1 MKIRSMSEFDNFSK
15 YIDIYIN
22 EEKTDYSILIN
33 APWGAGKTHFIKK
46 YSEIKTDIES
56 EQYDENNYV
65 YFSLKGISDIE
76 QLINSINL
84 RILLKFKT
92 EKKNF
97 IGDLIENLNF
107 DKFIDLF
114 NNKKLS
120 TFYQSVSIL
129 SSVAM
134 PSYVDNYLLKAE
146 NKIILFLD
154 DLERVSEKIA
164 LKDLLGELDTQFVGK
179 GIKIVYIAYENE
191 FSEKHKEQYKKHK
204 EKYIRRTY
212 TFTPNKSDVFSDL
225 LQEFSLQND
234 SDLFDS
240 LLVSF
245 PDNPPNLRT
254 VKYCCSLYREL
265 LKASNDFP
273 SANKYQSVLILLPS
287 ICEYAKFLTNNNI
300 SKQTLL
306 STCPGEYQFIQN
318 YLAATYA
325 PSQEEKP
332 ESEKTD
338 KEKCIEFFDKYSH
351 DNSIKLYT
359 NRFLIDF
366 IFDGYLNR
374 TELEKF
380 LRIEIQQEDPLN
392 TIVYHLYDYDF
403 EDIKDSVHKVYEK
416 IERKAYSIDE
426 LNLLINN
433 FLPIALKILQLDDVT
448 KNSIDIEEQIKK
460 NLSNKDNGEELQQKI
475 TEKTYE
481 IITEK
486 IIESIFSKQS
496 EEALFRLFEY
506 KTKDDYY
513 DFPKFTKDFDQR
525 IEEKYNNFIVERN
538 KQATNDLFEAIKTA
552 TYSEIFKQI
561 DEHKIFSILRKENK
575 FEELLKLPNKS
586 IQFLIKIINSKILG
600 LGNAYQF
607 YMSEIPVLE
616 ELKNV
621 IREKVD
627 LQDPDFIKIDLLK
640 QLDKTLEEAIKHIK
654 DSKNFY

>member
-46 YSEIKTDIES
+46 YCEIKTDIES
-56 EQYDENNYV
+56 EQYDENNYI

-164 LKDLLGELDTQFVGK
+164 LKDLLGELDTQFIGK
-179 GIKIVYIAYENE
+179 GIKIVYIAYEDE
-191 FSEKHKEQYKKHK
+191 FSEKHKKQYKKHK

-240 LLVSF
+240 LLGSF

-254 VKYCCSLYREL
+254 VKYCCSLYKEL
-265 LKASNDFP
+265 LKAKNEFPSSND
-273 SANKYQSVLILLPS
+273 YQSVLLLFPS

-306 STCPGEYQFIQN
+306 SACPGEYQFIQN
-318 YLAATYA
+318 CLAATYA
-325 PSQEEKP
+325 PKQEEP
-332 ESEKTD
+332 EKEKSE
-338 KEKCIEFFDKYSH
+338 KEKCSEFFNNFSH
-351 DNSIKLYT
+351 DNSITLYT

-366 IFDGYLNR
+366 IFDGYLNK

-392 TIVYHLYDYDF
+392 TIVYHLYDSSFDDVK
-403 EDIKDSVHKVYEK
+403 ESVYKVLDKLTNNE
-416 IERKAYSIDE
+416 YSIYE
-426 LNLLINN
+426 LNPLVNN
-433 FLPIALKILQLDDVT
+433 FLPIARRIIRLEDLTNDK
-448 KNSIDIEEQIKK
+448 SSIEEEIKK
-460 NLSNKDNGEELQQKI
+460 ELSDKDNEIEFQQRISKKTCEL
-475 TEKTYE
+475 
-481 IITEK
+481 ITEK
-486 IIESIFSKQS
+486 ITNSILSEKSKES
-496 EEALFRLFEY
+496 LFKYFEY
-506 KTKDDYY
+506 KTINEYY
-513 DFPKFTKDFDQR
+513 EFPKFTKDFDQR

-552 TYSEIFKQI
+552 SYSEIFKQI
-561 DEHKIFSILRKENK
+561 DEHKIFSILREANK
-575 FEELLKLPNKS
+575 FEELLELPNKS
-586 IQFLIKIINSKILG
+586 IQFLIKFINSKILG

-616 ELKNV
+616 ELKDL
-621 IREKVD
+621 IKVKVN
-627 LQDPDFIKIDLLK
+627 LQDPDFIKTDLLK
-640 QLDKTLEEAIKHIK
+640 QLYKTIDEAIKHINN
-654 DSKNFY
+654 SKNLY

>member
-46 YSEIKTDIES
+46 YCEIKTDIES
-56 EQYDENNYV
+56 EQYDENNYI

-164 LKDLLGELDTQFVGK
+164 LKDLLGELDTQFIGK
-179 GIKIVYIAYENE
+179 GIKIVYIAYEDE
-191 FSEKHKEQYKKHK
+191 FSEKHKKQYKKHK

-240 LLVSF
+240 LLGSF

-254 VKYCCSLYREL
+254 VKYCCSLYKEL
-265 LKASNDFP
+265 LKAKNEFPSSND
-273 SANKYQSVLILLPS
+273 YQSVLLLFPS

-306 STCPGEYQFIQN
+306 SACPGEYQFIQN
-318 YLAATYA
+318 CLAATYA
-325 PSQEEKP
+325 PKQEEP
-332 ESEKTD
+332 EKEKSE
-338 KEKCIEFFDKYSH
+338 KEKCSEFFNNFSH
-351 DNSIKLYT
+351 DNSITLYT

-366 IFDGYLNR
+366 IFDGYLNK

-392 TIVYHLYDYDF
+392 TIVYHLYDSSFDDVK
-403 EDIKDSVHKVYEK
+403 ESVYKVLDKLTNNE
-416 IERKAYSIDE
+416 YSIYE
-426 LNLLINN
+426 LNPLVNN
-433 FLPIALKILQLDDVT
+433 FLPIARRIIRLEDLTNDK
-448 KNSIDIEEQIKK
+448 SSIEEEIKK
-460 NLSNKDNGEELQQKI
+460 ELSDKDNEIEFQQRISKKTCEL
-475 TEKTYE
+475 
-481 IITEK
+481 ITEK
-486 IIESIFSKQS
+486 ITNSILSEKSKES
-496 EEALFRLFEY
+496 LFKYFEY
-506 KTKDDYY
+506 KTINEYY
-513 DFPKFTKDFDQR
+513 EFPKFTKDFDQR

-552 TYSEIFKQI
+552 SYSEIFKQI
-561 DEHKIFSILRKENK
+561 DEHKIFSIL
-575 FEELLKLPNKS
+575 S
-586 IQFLIKIINSKILG
+586 S
-600 LGNAYQF
+600 
-607 YMSEIPVLE
+607 S
-616 ELKNV
+616 
-621 IREKVD
+621 
-627 LQDPDFIKIDLLK
+627 
-640 QLDKTLEEAIKHIK
+640 
-654 DSKNFY
+654 

>member
-92 EKKNF
+92 EKRNF

-179 GIKIVYIAYENE
+179 GIKIVYIAYEDE

-338 KEKCIEFFDKYSH
+338 A
-351 DNSIKLYT
+351 
-359 NRFLIDF
+359 R
-366 IFDGYLNR
+366 
-374 TELEKF
+374 
-380 LRIEIQQEDPLN
+380 
-392 TIVYHLYDYDF
+392 
-403 EDIKDSVHKVYEK
+403 
-416 IERKAYSIDE
+416 E
-426 LNLLINN
+426 LN
-433 FLPIALKILQLDDVT
+433 
-448 KNSIDIEEQIKK
+448 
-460 NLSNKDNGEELQQKI
+460 
-475 TEKTYE
+475 
-481 IITEK
+481 
-486 IIESIFSKQS
+486 
-496 EEALFRLFEY
+496 
-506 KTKDDYY
+506 
-513 DFPKFTKDFDQR
+513 
-525 IEEKYNNFIVERN
+525 
-538 KQATNDLFEAIKTA
+538 
-552 TYSEIFKQI
+552 
-561 DEHKIFSILRKENK
+561 
-575 FEELLKLPNKS
+575 
-586 IQFLIKIINSKILG
+586 
-600 LGNAYQF
+600 
-607 YMSEIPVLE
+607 
-616 ELKNV
+616 NV
-621 IREKVD
+621 
-627 LQDPDFIKIDLLK
+627 
-640 QLDKTLEEAIKHIK
+640 
-654 DSKNFY
+654 

>member
-46 YSEIKTDIES
+46 YCEIKTDIES
-56 EQYDENNYV
+56 EQYDENNYI

-164 LKDLLGELDTQFVGK
+164 LKDLLGELDTQFIGK
-179 GIKIVYIAYENE
+179 GIKIVYIAYEDE
-191 FSEKHKEQYKKHK
+191 FSEKHKKQYKKHK

-240 LLVSF
+240 LLGSF

-254 VKYCCSLYREL
+254 VKYCCSLYKEL
-265 LKASNDFP
+265 LKAKNEFPSSND
-273 SANKYQSVLILLPS
+273 YQSVLLLFPS

-306 STCPGEYQFIQN
+306 SACPGEYQFIQN
-318 YLAATYA
+318 CLAATYA
-325 PSQEEKP
+325 PKQEEP
-332 ESEKTD
+332 EKEKSE
-338 KEKCIEFFDKYSH
+338 KEKCSEFFNNFSH
-351 DNSIKLYT
+351 DNSITLYT
-359 NRFLIDF
+359 NIFLIDF
-366 IFDGYLNR
+366 IFDGYLNK

-392 TIVYHLYDYDF
+392 TIVYHLYDSSFDDVK
-403 EDIKDSVHKVYEK
+403 ESVYKVLDKLTNNE
-416 IERKAYSIDE
+416 YSIYE
-426 LNLLINN
+426 LNPLVNN
-433 FLPIALKILQLDDVT
+433 FLPIARRIIRLEDLTNDK
-448 KNSIDIEEQIKK
+448 SSIEEEIKK
-460 NLSNKDNGEELQQKI
+460 ELSDKDNEIEFQQRISKKTCEL
-475 TEKTYE
+475 
-481 IITEK
+481 ITEK
-486 IIESIFSKQS
+486 ITNSILSEKSKES
-496 EEALFRLFEY
+496 LFKYFEY
-506 KTKDDYY
+506 KTINEYY
-513 DFPKFTKDFDQR
+513 EFPKFTKDFDQR

-552 TYSEIFKQI
+552 SYSEIFKQI
-561 DEHKIFSILRKENK
+561 DEHKIFSILREANK
-575 FEELLKLPNKS
+575 FEELLELPNKS
-586 IQFLIKIINSKILG
+586 IQFLIKFINSKILG

-616 ELKNV
+616 ELKDL
-621 IREKVD
+621 IKVKVN
-627 LQDPDFIKIDLLK
+627 LQDPDFIKTDLLK
-640 QLDKTLEEAIKHIK
+640 QLYKTIDEAIKHINN
-654 DSKNFY
+654 SKNLY

>member
-46 YSEIKTDIES
+46 YCKIKTDIES

-164 LKDLLGELDTQFVGK
+164 LKDLLGELDTQFIGK
-179 GIKIVYIAYENE
+179 GIKIVYIAYEDE

-234 SDLFDS
+234 
-240 LLVSF
+240 
-245 PDNPPNLRT
+245 
-254 VKYCCSLYREL
+254 
-265 LKASNDFP
+265 
-273 SANKYQSVLILLPS
+273 
-287 ICEYAKFLTNNNI
+287 
-300 SKQTLL
+300 
-306 STCPGEYQFIQN
+306 
-318 YLAATYA
+318 
-325 PSQEEKP
+325 
-332 ESEKTD
+332 
-338 KEKCIEFFDKYSH
+338 
-351 DNSIKLYT
+351 
-359 NRFLIDF
+359 
-366 IFDGYLNR
+366 
-374 TELEKF
+374 
-380 LRIEIQQEDPLN
+380 
-392 TIVYHLYDYDF
+392 
-403 EDIKDSVHKVYEK
+403 
-416 IERKAYSIDE
+416 
-426 LNLLINN
+426 
-433 FLPIALKILQLDDVT
+433 
-448 KNSIDIEEQIKK
+448 
-460 NLSNKDNGEELQQKI
+460 
-475 TEKTYE
+475 
-481 IITEK
+481 
-486 IIESIFSKQS
+486 
-496 EEALFRLFEY
+496 
-506 KTKDDYY
+506 
-513 DFPKFTKDFDQR
+513 
-525 IEEKYNNFIVERN
+525 
-538 KQATNDLFEAIKTA
+538 
-552 TYSEIFKQI
+552 
-561 DEHKIFSILRKENK
+561 
-575 FEELLKLPNKS
+575 
-586 IQFLIKIINSKILG
+586 
-600 LGNAYQF
+600 
-607 YMSEIPVLE
+607 
-616 ELKNV
+616 
-621 IREKVD
+621 
-627 LQDPDFIKIDLLK
+627 
-640 QLDKTLEEAIKHIK
+640 
-654 DSKNFY
+654 

>member
-1 MKIRSMSEFDNFSK
+1 MNELDNFSK

-22 EEKTDYSILIN
+22 EEKTDYSILVN
-33 APWGAGKTHFIKK
+33 ARWGAGKTHFIKQYCK
-46 YSEIKTDIES
+46 NKSDTES
-56 EQYDENNYV
+56 EQYDGNNYV

-97 IGDLIENLNF
+97 VGDLIENLNF
-107 DKFIDLF
+107 DKFIELF

-120 TFYQSVSIL
+120 TFYQSVSLL

-134 PSYVDNYLLKAE
+134 PSYIDNYLQKAE

-154 DLERVSEKIA
+154 DLERISEKIA
-164 LKDLLGELDTQFVGK
+164 LKDLLGELDTQFIGK
-179 GIKIVYIAYENE
+179 GIKIVYIAYEDE
-191 FSEKHKEQYKKHK
+191 FSIEHKEQYKKHK
-204 EKYIRRTY
+204 EKFIRRTY
-212 TFTPNKSDVFSDL
+212 TFNPNKSDVFLDL
-225 LQEFSLQND
+225 LREFSLD
-234 SDLFDS
+234 DYTDLFDS

-254 VKYCCSLYREL
+254 VKYCCSLYKEL
-265 LKASNDFP
+265 LKAKNDFP
-273 SANKYQSVLILLPS
+273 STNDYQSVLLLFPS

-306 STCPGEYQFIQN
+306 SACPGEYQFIQN

-325 PSQEEKP
+325 PSQEEEP

-392 TIVYHLYDYDF
+392 TIVYHLYDSSFDDVK
-403 EDIKDSVHKVYEK
+403 ESVYKVLDKLTNNE
-416 IERKAYSIDE
+416 YSIYE
-426 LNLLINN
+426 LNPLVNN
-433 FLPIALKILQLDDVT
+433 FLPIARRIIRLEDLTNDK
-448 KNSIDIEEQIKK
+448 SSIEEEIKK
-460 NLSNKDNGEELQQKI
+460 ELSDKDNEIEFQQRISK
-475 TEKTYE
+475 KTYE
-481 IITEK
+481 LITEK
-486 IIESIFSKQS
+486 ITNSILSEKSKES
-496 EEALFRLFEY
+496 LFRLFEY
-506 KTKDDYY
+506 KTKDNYY
-513 DFPKFTKDFDQR
+513 EFPKFTNTFNKKIQDEFNKF
-525 IEEKYNNFIVERN
+525 IGEKNAQNINE
-538 KQATNDLFEAIKTA
+538 LFEAIKTA
-552 TYSEIFKQI
+552 TYSEIFNEI
-561 DEHKIFSILRKENK
+561 DEHKIFSMLREANK
-575 FEELLKLPNKS
+575 FEEILNLPSKS
-586 IQFLIKIINSKILG
+586 IQFLIKFINSKILG

-607 YMSEIPVLE
+607 YMTEIPTLI
-616 ELKNV
+616 ELQNLIKQKIDSGN
-621 IREKVD
+621 
-627 LQDPDFIKIDLLK
+627 PDFIKIDLLK
-640 QLDKTLEEAIKHIK
+640 QLDKTIGDAVKHIVN
-654 DSKNFY
+654 SKNF